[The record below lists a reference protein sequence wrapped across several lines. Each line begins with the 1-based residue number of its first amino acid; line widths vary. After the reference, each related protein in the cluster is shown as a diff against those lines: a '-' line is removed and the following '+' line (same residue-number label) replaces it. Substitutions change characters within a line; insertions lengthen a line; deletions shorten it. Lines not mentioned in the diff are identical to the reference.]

1 MPSSRRKSFK
11 RSRSLVHR
19 AHLKRKKVKEVTAS
33 CSIVTTTR
41 GKDERWSRK
50 IVHRAQLE
58 KKKVKEVTQAAP
70 SCPPSKKKK
79 EEEVTQQLLLQHNL
93 SCTSGNTMSIREQ

>member
-33 CSIVTTTR
+33 CSIVPTTR

-58 KKKVKEVTQAAP
+58 KKTVKEVTQAAP

-79 EEEVTQQLLLQHNL
+79 KRRSRSSSFCSTTFLAPQVTQ
-93 SCTSGNTMSIREQ
+93 CP